1 MSFKDR
7 IDAGERLADA
17 LERLRG
23 EDVVVIALPRGGVE
37 VALPVARRLGAPMT
51 LLMVRKIGLPSQ
63 PELAMGAIVDGDKP
77 ITVRNESV
85 IGFSGVEE
93 AEFDAVV
100 ARELSEIHRRQ
111 ALYLGGRKPVPI
123 EGRVAIVVDDGIA
136 TGATVR
142 AALKGLRARKPAKI
156 VLAVP
161 VASEDAL
168 DMVRDDADE
177 VVVLEGLSAL
187 GAIGFSYRDFPQL
200 SDADVIAALD
210 AAETPGRNS

>member
-51 LLMVRKIGLPSQ
+51 LLMVRKIGLPGQ

-85 IGFSGVEE
+85 IGFSGVGQ

-100 ARELSEIHRRQ
+100 ARELAEIHRRE
-111 ALYLGGRKPVPI
+111 ALYLGGRRPVPI

-142 AALKGLRARKPAKI
+142 AALKGLKARKPARI

-168 DMVRDDADE
+168 DMMKDDADE
-177 VVVLEGLSAL
+177 VVALEGLSAL

-200 SDADVIAALD
+200 SDADVTAALD
-210 AAETPGRNS
+210 AAEPPGQNS